1 MDDTVAQRPSH
12 RDIKKWTIATRGC
25 WTSTLWLPGCL
36 LSPLPNQLT
45 KCSGQSVKALSPALF
60 FDSATD
66 KSEIK
71 RQVKRQVNTYGQLA
85 AYKNARSKLVPKPIA
100 QPKTDWWSGSVT
112 SKAKPKR
119 QDAP

>member
-1 MDDTVAQRPSH
+1 MLNIKSLTPRLSVQAFTKSIDD
-12 RDIKKWTIATRGC
+12 D
-25 WTSTLWLPGCL
+25 
-36 LSPLPNQLT
+36 

-85 AYKNARSKLVPKPIA
+85 AYKNARNKLVPKPIA
-100 QPKTDWWSGSVT
+100 QPRTDW
-112 SKAKPKR
+112 
-119 QDAP
+119 